1 MSTLVK
7 FSTSYHICNE
17 LNFISP
23 KICKYESYLD
33 EYAFWSIIH
42 LKCFSNFA
50 AIINSNPG

>member
-7 FSTSYHICNE
+7 FSTSCHICNE